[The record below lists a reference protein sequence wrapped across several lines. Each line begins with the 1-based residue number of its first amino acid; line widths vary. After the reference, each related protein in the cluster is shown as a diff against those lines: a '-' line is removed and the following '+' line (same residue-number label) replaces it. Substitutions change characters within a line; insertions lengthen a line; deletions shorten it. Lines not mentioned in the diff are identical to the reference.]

1 VALALEIDK
10 TMRERAPAGF
20 KGDPPR
26 EAQVLNALFPPH
38 GRVSLVAPTGTR
50 PEVARAYAI
59 SKLGWI
65 RDQRQRLL
73 GQARESQRAFV
84 TRESHYVW
92 GRRYLLSVVEA
103 EAKAKPSVRLGHR
116 GITLAVRPGSSTAK
130 RADVVHEWH
139 KALLHEAV
147 PPLIKKWER
156 KLGVRVAGYFLQ
168 RMKTKWGS
176 CNHRAGHIRL
186 NTELVKKP
194 KDLLEYVVVHE
205 MLHLLEPTHSER
217 FVALLDR
224 RYPAWREAR
233 AELNELPLGAET
245 WQE

>member
-1 VALALEIDK
+1 MDSTIRLGDVVI
-10 TMRERAPAGF
+10 TMTR
-20 KGDPPR
+20 KDIKHVHLTVHPP
-26 EAQVLNALFPPH
+26 Q
-38 GRVSLVAPTGTR
+38 GRVSLVAPTDTR
-50 PEVARAYAI
+50 PEVAHAYAI

-65 RDQRQRLL
+65 REQRRRLL
-73 GQARESQRAFV
+73 GQAREPRRAFV

-103 EAKAKPSVRLGHR
+103 EAKPSVRLGHR
-116 GITLAVRPGSSTAK
+116 RITLTVRPGSSKAK
-130 RADVVHEWH
+130 RAEVMHAWH

-147 PPLIKKWER
+147 PPLIRKWQP
-156 KLGVRVAGYFLQ
+156 KLGVKVSGYFLQ

-176 CNHRAGHIRL
+176 CNQRQQHIRL